1 MCTRSFNSQILM
13 DTDMLHTDGLNVRYR
28 APPISVY
35 EAVIGHILSNHHHLH
50 LFLHTFLH
58 LFYHHIHH
66 SSVRGGQAGASAGR
80 CRDEAA
86 MASLEV
92 LIAFL

>member
-1 MCTRSFNSQILM
+1 MFTRSFNSPILM

-28 APPISVY
+28 APPICVY

-58 LFYHHIHH
+58 LFYHHI
-66 SSVRGGQAGASAGR
+66 ASAGR

>member
-1 MCTRSFNSQILM
+1 M
-13 DTDMLHTDGLNVRYR
+13 NVRYR

-50 LFLHTFLH
+50 LFLRTFLH

>member
-1 MCTRSFNSQILM
+1 MFTTCRSFNSQILM
-13 DTDMLHTDGLNVRYR
+13 DTDMLHTDGLNR

-66 SSVRGGQAGASAGR
+66 SSVRGGQTGASAGR